1 MDAISSTAL
10 RKVSRELYML
20 KNDPPEGIRLI
31 LNEDTLTDI
40 QAWIQGPVGT
50 PYEGGCFRLRL
61 QLSADF
67 PNSPPKCKYFFCFPS
82 KLIAG
87 FYRDTYANNCARSLF
102 CRLGFFLTKIFHPNV
117 SKQGDVCVSTL
128 KKDWKKDLG
137 LRHVLLVV
145 KCLLIVPNPESAL
158 NEEAGR
164 QLLEH
169 YDDYAK
175 HARLITSIHAQSPG
189 QDIFAVQ
196 SSSTKDTV
204 VNSSRNESNSQQE
217 MASTSIVS
225 RVGPVRVA
233 ASKASTPADAPTAG
247 AYSKTT
253 GIVTGEQLVS
263 PMDEDMVTSASI
275 SIPKAP
281 SIHDPTAMA
290 LCLKR
295 KLPQEENSIEQP
307 QCSSGAASHT
317 KHQVS
322 AHCGRQTLQGL
333 PTHQNQTP
341 ARNCPSL
348 KQIPGHNK
356 HEPLKDKVQESIVRA
371 SIGATTHKNVKGSIE
386 NRKRTLR
393 RL

>member
-40 QAWIQGPVGT
+40 QAWIQGP
-50 PYEGGCFRLRL
+50 
-61 QLSADF
+61 
-67 PNSPPKCKYFFCFPS
+67 
-82 KLIAG
+82 
-87 FYRDTYANNCARSLF
+87 
-102 CRLGFFLTKIFHPNV
+102 GFFLTKIFHPNV

-137 LRHVLLVV
+137 LRHVV